1 MEFLAHACHDD
12 VGGSDRMKEMNST
25 AGNISQSARITRDSE
40 IHSPN
45 LARDILLASL
55 IGIILWLALAAVI
68 MTL

>member
-1 MEFLAHACHDD
+1 
-12 VGGSDRMKEMNST
+12 
-25 AGNISQSARITRDSE
+25 
-40 IHSPN
+40 